1 MLPVGYEPSSYGKK
15 LIYNI
20 LSEGLY
26 PPPRVFGHLL
36 YISSKATMLCIGA
49 SDSYNCPNLFI
60 LHVIQ

>member
-26 PPPRVFGHLL
+26 PPPRVL
-36 YISSKATMLCIGA
+36 YISSKATML
-49 SDSYNCPNLFI
+49 
-60 LHVIQ
+60 